1 VKREVCYLHPVTL
14 NTMWIVKVI
23 KVGFLRSLLALLKA
37 LVPLA
42 EALLTFAAAM
52 SALFGGKAVEVGR

>member
-1 VKREVCYLHPVTL
+1 
-14 NTMWIVKVI
+14 MWIVKVI